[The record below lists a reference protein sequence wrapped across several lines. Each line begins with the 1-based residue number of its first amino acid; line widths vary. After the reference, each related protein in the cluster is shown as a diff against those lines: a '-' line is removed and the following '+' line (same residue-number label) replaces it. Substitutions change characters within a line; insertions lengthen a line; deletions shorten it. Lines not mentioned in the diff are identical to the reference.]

1 MDKNIRKQLKTDYE
15 NLEIKPSAN
24 LWEQI
29 ELGLDNDS
37 ETVQK
42 PSFQWWKYAAV
53 IVLLL
58 SFGTL
63 FYYNSDQLLK
73 PKEIIAVQNP
83 VENNSKPKKNIVS
96 VAENKID
103 KLNNTSEISIK
114 SEKAQKKQA
123 EILVQNQSEVLKE
136 APKTA
141 NTEPEVSLKPEI
153 EINNKPEQ
161 QISGSPQLANTQP
174 VVKTNKVKYITAN
187 DLIFQRKYSIEK
199 KENAQE
205 NGKRLG
211 VITINRI
218 NVSPELITIFN
229 GSNGNTSEQK

>member
-1 MDKNIRKQLKTDYE
+1 MDKKIRKQLKTDYE
-15 NLEIKPSAN
+15 DLEIKPSAN

-63 FYYNSDQLLK
+63 FYYNSDQFLK
-73 PKEIIAVQNP
+73 PKEIVAVKKP
-83 VENNSKPKKNIVS
+83 VENNSKPKENSES
-96 VAENKID
+96 VADNKIEE
-103 KLNNTSEISIK
+103 LNNTSEISIK
-114 SEKAQKKQA
+114 PAKAQKKQS
-123 EILVQNQSEVLKE
+123 EILVHTQSEVLKE
-136 APKTA
+136 TPKIV
-141 NTEPEVSLKPEI
+141 NTEPQISLKPEV
-153 EINNKPEQ
+153 EINKKPEQ
-161 QISGSPQLANTQP
+161 QIPELRQLATTQP
-174 VVKTNKVKYITAN
+174 VVKANKVKYVTAN

-199 KENAQE
+199 KENTQE

-211 VITINRI
+211 IITINRI

-229 GSNGNTSEQK
+229 VSNDNTSEQK